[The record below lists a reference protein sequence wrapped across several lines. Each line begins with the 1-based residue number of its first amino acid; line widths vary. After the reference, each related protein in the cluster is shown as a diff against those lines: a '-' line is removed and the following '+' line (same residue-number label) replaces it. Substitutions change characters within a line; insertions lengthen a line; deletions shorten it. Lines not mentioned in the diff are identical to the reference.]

1 MFWVC
6 FQETSHSQ
14 ADKEWPDLAVQI
26 SEARDQVSMLR
37 LWGGGLCFLTALDY
51 PLLFRILRDL
61 QYVTCKYFLHLLQE
75 ASDEDDVAEEMV
87 DKSERRKDARS
98 YYSKI
103 LGGDDLF
110 CIDRGAKSKP
120 EVKTSMSSGEN
131 NVSREERKKI
141 EDGEKIS
148 EVSRVP
154 AGKENL
160 FCIDRGTKGMLKIM
174 PEEVKAGE
182 DQTDNEADL
191 LEEVQNDR
199 DGEERLGIDLTAG
212 DEVSYFL
219 VSGTKTMCDTAV
231 DLNKSTGENKKLK
244 KEKEKK
250 RNSKGKPV
258 DKADLHAAADEEKL
272 DVGMKDEPMS
282 PENRGKLAN
291 REALSLSRT
300 EIGTN
305 EEVPFCVDRDTEKT
319 CDTFVDLTKLAGKD
333 QKTKSC
339 QREVVD
345 RTVVYAADNVILD
358 VKEQEDITVP
368 GVREENESGE
378 SMEIDT
384 SAVPLQGSLH
394 ANDKKIMNERKT
406 AEKRKCKSS
415 AVGPTV
421 DHVGALNRLHAN
433 TREKATRVGKRTR
446 DQKPGKPNDTSES
459 SLVSDTCKLEGVSSD
474 MTTENKV
481 EDGSD
486 AEVSASSPQQQ
497 SGLVPFDTKMNQV
510 PASSDIVAENKCL
523 KKSPQKVNKV
533 SSPAVLN
540 SEPQQDSND
549 VELDKEVDVRLSP
562 RKHQKQNLRRSM
574 PEKALQSPG
583 TFENSKAVENETRP
597 SSLGKS
603 ASRLLLSDKKGRNFL
618 SKDSKC
624 KETSPAQMQHRQPET
639 SCQMDAGFKITSIAD
654 HSQVSA
660 STEDASSLVFLTP
673 SLKKFSSPGIART
686 VGSGRRDSCGDSK
699 KTPNSKPKSITP
711 VSRRTRGQRK
721 KLEGET
727 PSTTNQTRDVANV
740 RMWSAQLEEKSVTN
754 STSKKLS
761 GRLGTEESAK
771 TKRKVPLR
779 RLPENDSACDSVS
792 ETIPQS
798 KKQSEAAAADFT
810 KVRARKKDMA
820 GSLEGSF
827 IQEPL
832 SITPPKKAKL
842 LNEDSAVK
850 KSARKRKEPSRSQT
864 SLSDSSPVEKTS
876 SSPVKVR
883 FLILLNGTNYVR

>member
-1 MFWVC
+1 MQKQC
-6 FQETSHSQ
+6 CGPNCGSCRCSEQ
-14 ADKEWPDLAVQI
+14 AP
-26 SEARDQVSMLR
+26 
-37 LWGGGLCFLTALDY
+37 
-51 PLLFRILRDL
+51 
-61 QYVTCKYFLHLLQE
+61 CKY
-75 ASDEDDVAEEMV
+75 
-87 DKSERRKDARS
+87 
-98 YYSKI
+98 
-103 LGGDDLF
+103 
-110 CIDRGAKSKP
+110 
-120 EVKTSMSSGEN
+120 
-131 NVSREERKKI
+131 SR
-141 EDGEKIS
+141 
-148 EVSRVP
+148 
-154 AGKENL
+154 
-160 FCIDRGTKGMLKIM
+160 
-174 PEEVKAGE
+174 
-182 DQTDNEADL
+182 
-191 LEEVQNDR
+191 
-199 DGEERLGIDLTAG
+199 
-212 DEVSYFL
+212 
-219 VSGTKTMCDTAV
+219 
-231 DLNKSTGENKKLK
+231 
-244 KEKEKK
+244 
-250 RNSKGKPV
+250 
-258 DKADLHAAADEEKL
+258 
-272 DVGMKDEPMS
+272 
-282 PENRGKLAN
+282 
-291 REALSLSRT
+291 
-300 EIGTN
+300 
-305 EEVPFCVDRDTEKT
+305 
-319 CDTFVDLTKLAGKD
+319 
-333 QKTKSC
+333 
-339 QREVVD
+339 
-345 RTVVYAADNVILD
+345 
-358 VKEQEDITVP
+358 
-368 GVREENESGE
+368 
-378 SMEIDT
+378 
-384 SAVPLQGSLH
+384 
-394 ANDKKIMNERKT
+394 
-406 AEKRKCKSS
+406 
-415 AVGPTV
+415 
-421 DHVGALNRLHAN
+421 
-433 TREKATRVGKRTR
+433 KATRVGKRTR

-618 SKDSKC
+618 SKDSEC

-740 RMWSAQLEEKSVTN
+740 DLVQRRVPKRRGKCLSEGYQKMIQRVTLSVRPCRNLKS
-754 STSKKLS
+754 SLKA
-761 GRLGTEESAK
+761 GA
-771 TKRKVPLR
+771 
-779 RLPENDSACDSVS
+779 D
-792 ETIPQS
+792 
-798 KKQSEAAAADFT
+798 DFT

-876 SSPVKVR
+876 SSPVKSHR
-883 FLILLNGTNYVR
+883 KARNENTSTEQKRHIGSGNTELSPGKHSPAKLSPEKLAHTILTRSKVKGYNLRVHPK